1 MRSRLYTQEGLLYKS
16 MWCPKPACGSPMDP
30 HYHQGEHKMR
40 CSKRKCRKITPVL
53 VSVYFHT
60 KGIPH
65 IATRPHVRCVHTP
78 PAVHLCTVIV
88 LHIRSCASQ
97 CITVRQATKRVVP
110 LHIAPRRRS
119 PCASHGGPPHTAL
132 VCVLTARHH
141 VYVHHGTTSVLPH
154 IHIYSRHPP
163 PCMCAIQCHMR
174 IVARWH
180 TPPQDQPV
188 PGTRTCQGP

>member
-1 MRSRLYTQEGLLYKS
+1 MYKS
-16 MWCPKPACGSPMDP
+16 MWCPKPDCGAPMDP

-78 PAVHLCTVIV
+78 PSVHLCIVIV
-88 LHIRSCASQ
+88 PHSSRYAPH
-97 CITVRQATKRVVP
+97 CIAVRQATKRVVS

-119 PCASHGGPPHTAL
+119 PCASHGGPTHIAL
-132 VCVLTARHH
+132 VCVCVITTRQR
-141 VYVHHGTTSVLPH
+141 VYVHHGATCVLPH
-154 IHIYSRHPP
+154 TNICSRHPP
-163 PCMCAIQCHMR
+163 HCLYAVHYHMR
-174 IVARWH
+174 IVVRWH
-180 TPPQDQPV
+180 TQPQDQPDT
-188 PGTRTCQGP
+188 GARNCQGG

>member
-78 PAVHLCTVIV
+78 PSVHLCIVIV
-88 LHIRSCASQ
+88 PHSSRYAPH
-97 CITVRQATKRVVP
+97 CIAVRQATKRVVP
-110 LHIAPRRRS
+110 LHIVRW
-119 PCASHGGPPHTAL
+119 
-132 VCVLTARHH
+132 LTA
-141 VYVHHGTTSVLPH
+141 TTESSFLLFQSTDATDN
-154 IHIYSRHPP
+154 SRDPSD
-163 PCMCAIQCHMR
+163 R
-174 IVARWH
+174 
-180 TPPQDQPV
+180 
-188 PGTRTCQGP
+188 